1 MICTV
6 RRLYFDRGACCFWPE
21 TKATNCVCSCV
32 RSLRIVTSRMDT
44 LSFVQRCA
52 MWPTHYAKLLGER
65 KLRLVL
71 TLVLG
76 EWVCCVLLRKTVAR
90 KCLIAVATLNENA
103 NVTNGPVWH
112 CKLLGPKSWTLQ
124 CCNSKPCLHRKYLCC
139 CFTERV
145 TALNAVQVGHFIVT
159 TFKCNFSET
168 GSCWR
173 GHGFVALH
181 AFRSALRSR
190 RWYPD

>member
-1 MICTV
+1 MLPDQRNIALCSLCSEIIVKCFSVCVYVVTVTLTVCIKFFRMYFCGQMICTV

-65 KLRLVL
+65 KLRLGL

-76 EWVCCVLLRKTVAR
+76 EWACCVLLCKTVAR

-112 CKLLGPKSWTLQ
+112 CKLLGPKS
-124 CCNSKPCLHRKYLCC
+124 
-139 CFTERV
+139 
-145 TALNAVQVGHFIVT
+145 
-159 TFKCNFSET
+159 
-168 GSCWR
+168 
-173 GHGFVALH
+173 
-181 AFRSALRSR
+181 
-190 RWYPD
+190 